1 MFTTNL
7 FEIKI
12 QQEETQRRA
21 AHERLV
27 RSLKVSKG
35 SSKVQTKRAATPS
48 WMVQHQVYTVARAA
62 N

>member
-27 RSLKVSKG
+27 KSLKISQG
-35 SSKVQTKRAATPS
+35 SSKVQTKRERTPS

>member
-21 AHERLV
+21 AHQRLV
-27 RSLKVSKG
+27 SSLKVSKE
-35 SSKVQTKRAATPS
+35 SRKVQTKRSATPS
-48 WMVQHQVYTVARAA
+48 WMVQLQVYNEARAA
-62 N
+62 Y